1 MKKSTK
7 ILIGAVA
14 ATLIVC
20 VLIVVIASLNKKPKT
35 PETPTNDTSA
45 SDTTYFNLDTTA
57 PQPSISNPAVDESSA
72 NGNLSL
78 AILGKWMDSA
88 DMSGFEFFNDGTC
101 SVTYVNLTIPFIN
114 LPINGSANGTY
125 TLNGDE
131 LTMKYSIYTKT
142 IVKRYFASVN
152 GNELSLRDLEDGE
165 VSTYSHAAANAEFS
179 TQPVKTDDDLTG
191 TWVNSDA
198 SARFIFNDDATVGLT
213 FVGYKDKSISR
224 SELNGSYNG
233 LYMSQGNFVTI
244 QFLLDGE
251 KVTLEYTFTVSRNTL
266 SLTDK
271 NNETTLFVRAGTGA
285 STYATAEELL
295 GKWHD
300 STNTNGFTFKEG
312 GIVDLTLVN
321 FTVPVINMPIH
332 GTYTGTYSVE
342 GDQLTIRYS
351 AFGKAI
357 TDVYTFSV
365 ENNALVLTNVENGK
379 VSTYMK

>member
-1 MKKSTK
+1 MT
-7 ILIGAVA
+7 
-14 ATLIVC
+14 
-20 VLIVVIASLNKKPKT
+20 
-35 PETPTNDTSA
+35 
-45 SDTTYFNLDTTA
+45 
-57 PQPSISNPAVDESSA
+57 
-72 NGNLSL
+72 
-78 AILGKWMDSA
+78 
-88 DMSGFEFFNDGTC
+88 
-101 SVTYVNLTIPFIN
+101 
-114 LPINGSANGTY
+114 
-125 TLNGDE
+125 
-131 LTMKYSIYTKT
+131 
-142 IVKRYFASVN
+142 
-152 GNELSLRDLEDGE
+152 
-165 VSTYSHAAANAEFS
+165 
-179 TQPVKTDDDLTG
+179 
-191 TWVNSDA
+191 
-198 SARFIFNDDATVGLT
+198 
-213 FVGYKDKSISR
+213 
-224 SELNGSYNG
+224 
-233 LYMSQGNFVTI
+233 QGNFVTI

-285 STYATAEELL
+285 STYATAEDLL

-321 FTVPVINMPIH
+321 FTVPVINMPIN